1 MKNKFYL
8 QKRKNQ
14 MTKGTTA
21 PSLEHGSPD
30 QKAKTLTTTL
40 WRLIIKFASV
50 TLGMKNFAR
59 KSSEPQHK
67 FNIVPSIWT
76 LWANLLIYILVLLCM
91 YIVA

>member
-21 PSLEHGSPD
+21 PSFEHGSPD

-40 WRLIIKFASV
+40 WRLVVKMCLSDM
-50 TLGMKNFAR
+50 TNKNFC
-59 KSSEPQHK
+59 SE
-67 FNIVPSIWT
+67 IV
-76 LWANLLIYILVLLCM
+76 
-91 YIVA
+91 